1 MVQNNIKVISA
12 RQQNLNMIEKEL
24 RYKYGIEKKSKEL
37 LDLIVYTAAKD
48 LPEFVNLLCDNKK

>member
-24 RYKYGIEKKSKEL
+24 RYKYGIEKNQKNYW
-37 LDLIVYTAAKD
+37 I
-48 LPEFVNLLCDNKK
+48 